1 MYAVRRWSVRHAR
14 GMEIFYN
21 LFEKAFV
28 GLHPLWKAIGYQR
41 VEKPV
46 AAVERVVKGF
56 LFDCKMCGQC
66 ALSST
71 GMSCSLNCPKTI
83 RNGPCGGVRAN
94 GHCEVKPEM
103 RCVWVEAFA
112 GSERMV
118 EGKKAIRIVQL
129 PIDRRLE
136 GKSSWLKVARD
147 KSPEPVVAKPA
158 AAAAKPATPSG
169 NTPKAP

>member
-14 GMEIFYN
+14 GMEVFYSA
-21 LFEKAFV
+21 FEKV
-28 GLHPLWKAIGYQR
+28 LGSLHPLWNAIGYER
-41 VEKPV
+41 AEKPV
-46 AAVERVVKGF
+46 AALEKVVKGF

-71 GMSCSLNCPKTI
+71 GMSCPMNCPKNI

-103 RCVWVEAFA
+103 RCVWVEGFS

-118 EGKKAIRIVQL
+118 EGKMAIRVVQVAV
-129 PIDRRLE
+129 DRRLE
-136 GKSSWLKVARD
+136 GKSSWLQVSRD
-147 KSPEPVVAKPA
+147 KNPQPPA
-158 AAAAKPATPSG
+158 
-169 NTPKAP
+169 KAP

>member
-1 MYAVRRWSVRHAR
+1 MYSGRLWSVRHAR
-14 GMEIFYN
+14 GLERFYSA
-21 LFEKAFV
+21 FEKAFV
-28 GLHPLWKAIGYQR
+28 ALHPVWNWIGYER
-41 VEKPV
+41 VEKPI
-46 AAVERVVKGF
+46 AALEKVTKCF

-71 GMSCSLNCPKTI
+71 GMSCSMNCPKNI

-103 RCVWVEAFA
+103 RSVWVEGFA

-129 PIDRRLE
+129 PVDRHLE
-136 GKSSWLKVARD
+136 GQSSWLKVARD
-147 KSPEPVVAKPA
+147 KNPAPPKPA
-158 AAAAKPATPSG
+158 SPVAAPTPSATSS
-169 NTPKAP
+169 TPKAP